1 MGTAV
6 RSNRRVLLAAAAAA
20 ALLVWAGALEAAVE
34 GDFKSESWP
43 AYALLQGGDV
53 DGFLAHVPGYSTFVL
68 IVGAP
73 AALVADL
80 LGGSE
85 KATLRAVS
93 LLPAF
98 ALAGLAAVLAGQAR
112 ATGNRWWPLIM
123 FLACGPIALKAITYG
138 HPEEL
143 LATAGAVGAVL
154 AAVRGR
160 VGVAGV
166 LLVIAIAAKQ
176 WAVLAVA
183 PVLLAAPR
191 AHLRIAAAAAL
202 GTAAVLLVSH
212 FTAPVATS
220 TLVST
225 GGILHAQSL
234 WWPLA
239 PGPSVNEY
247 GSQALAP
254 AWFGIS
260 HPLIVALSVP
270 ICLAWWLRGSSRVR
284 EDALLLLALLF
295 LERCLLDPWNNVYY
309 QLPLIVAL
317 LAWEVQRGERR
328 PPLTMAV
335 TLATWLSF
343 AFFTRVGW
351 APFLVYAAWSIPLAW
366 HLSVRLYGDR
376 RSSARWRPVP
386 VASTVATR

>member
-143 LATAGAVGAVL
+143 LATAGVVGAVL

-183 PVLLAAPR
+183 PVLL
-191 AHLRIAAAAAL
+191 
-202 GTAAVLLVSH
+202 
-212 FTAPVATS
+212 ATS